1 MRKKIG
7 IAIGNGLS
15 IDLLSS
21 INKSDRINVSNLF
34 EKGAEVKWPANNEPG
49 FLSSKYCPN
58 LWRLG
63 ARPNLNN
70 IDSYKI
76 IEEIITVINVYA
88 TLPTETIR
96 KKSSSN
102 DVGNIYI
109 YAYKELTSYLRQLF
123 IFYNSLVSDD
133 ELNECDWVWKD
144 FLLKLNSNPEI
155 ESVEI
160 INYNYDLFLE
170 RTLSILGIKFSTIGV
185 EKDPTNKVKIY
196 KPHGSIGFIPKAS
209 MPKDNFN
216 ITKSLDILNGS
227 LDEIEYRH
235 DNLDAFMPFI
245 PIIPPAGEAHRYAQ
259 SWASVIRGKVKETI
273 SKFSNR
279 DEFYMCGISYW
290 HVDRAEIDE
299 IIIGLDSG
307 INFRM
312 INPGKVDHLS
322 AVLGMAFE
330 NYIHYSASSVLGDL
344 T

>member
-1 MRKKIG
+1 MSKKIG
-7 IAIGNGLS
+7 IVVGNGFS
-15 IDLLSS
+15 IDLLHK
-21 INKSDRINVSNLF
+21 INKLEEIDVSNLF
-34 EKGAEVKWPANNEPG
+34 KKGAKVKWPANDEPG

-63 ARPNLNN
+63 ARPNLDNK
-70 IDSYKI
+70 DSYRI

-123 IFYNSLVSDD
+123 IFYNSLISDD
-133 ELNECDWVWKD
+133 EIDNLDWSWKN
-144 FLLKLNSNPEI
+144 FFHKLDATPEI

-170 RTLSILGIKFSTIGV
+170 RTLNALNIDFSTIGIDT
-185 EKDPTNKVKIY
+185 EPYQKFKIY

-227 LDEIEYRH
+227 LSELECRH
-235 DNLDAFMPFI
+235 GNLDAFMPFI

-259 SWASVIRGKVKETI
+259 SWASVIRGKVRETI
-273 SKFSNR
+273 SSFSNR
-279 DEFYMCGISYW
+279 DEFFMCGISYW

-312 INPGKVDHLS
+312 INPGNVDHLS

-330 NYIHYSASSVLGDL
+330 NYIHYSSSSVLGDL
-344 T
+344 I

>member
-1 MRKKIG
+1 MSKKIG
-7 IAIGNGLS
+7 IVVGNGFS
-15 IDLLSS
+15 IDLLHN
-21 INKSDRINVSNLF
+21 IHKTDKINVSNLF
-34 EKGAEVKWPANNEPG
+34 EKGAKVKWPANDEPG
-49 FLSSKYCPN
+49 FLSPKYCPN

-63 ARPNLNN
+63 ARPNLNGN
-70 IDSYKI
+70 DSYKI

-123 IFYNSLVSDD
+123 IFYNSLVSDE
-133 ELNECDWVWKD
+133 ELGHCDWAWKD
-144 FLLKLNSNPEI
+144 FFRDLESNPDI
-155 ESVEI
+155 SSVEI
-160 INYNYDLFLE
+160 INYNYDLYLE
-170 RTLSILGIKFSTIGV
+170 RTLGALNINFSTIGIN
-185 EKDPTNKVKIY
+185 ELPENKFKIY

-209 MPKDNFN
+209 MPKGNFN

-227 LDEIEYRH
+227 LNDIESRH
-235 DNLDAFMPFI
+235 ENLDAFMPFI

-259 SWASVIRGKVKETI
+259 SWASVIRSRVKEAI
-273 SKFSNR
+273 SGFSNR
-279 DEFYMCGISYW
+279 DEFFMCGISYW

-299 IIIGLDSG
+299 IIVGLDSG

-312 INPGKVDHLS
+312 INPGNVDHLS

-330 NYIHYSASSVLGDL
+330 NYIHYSSSSVLGDL
-344 T
+344 V